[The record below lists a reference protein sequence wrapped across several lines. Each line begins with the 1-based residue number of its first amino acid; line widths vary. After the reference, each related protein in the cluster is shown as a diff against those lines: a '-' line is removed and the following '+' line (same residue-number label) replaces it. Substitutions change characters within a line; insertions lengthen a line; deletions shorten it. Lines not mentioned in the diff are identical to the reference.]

1 MNEHD
6 ERGDTMTG
14 VDPGRLDD
22 QQLMKELETIH
33 RTRHDTLLYGSN
45 DALRAHN
52 ERMAQLEGEYLRR
65 NPNRPVAAGRT
76 REGARERGSGESA
89 TPTTPGT

>member
-6 ERGDTMTG
+6 EWDTAMTG
-14 VDPGRLDD
+14 VDPSRLDD

-52 ERMAQLEGEYLRR
+52 GRMAELEGEFLRR
-65 NPNRPVAAGRT
+65 NPQRPVAAGRT
-76 REGARERGSGESA
+76 REGARERGGGESA
-89 TPTTPGT
+89 TPRE